1 MIVAALGIISNNG
14 TVAHTLVARHAPF
27 PMSKTISEAPNPRV
41 ADHEI
46 LPAFLERWSPRAMA
60 GTPLS
65 SAELMSLLEAA
76 RWAPSGGNLQPW
88 RFVYGVKGTP
98 AFGKLLDCLA
108 DSNRVWCEQAGALL
122 VVVSKTTLD
131 NGQPNRTHGLDAGA
145 AWMSLALQG
154 VSLGLVV
161 HGMGG
166 FDLEK
171 AAVAVALPPSYEV
184 QHMVAVGHPGPL
196 SALPEKLQ
204 ARELPSGRKPVAEI
218 AFEGMFA
225 ST

>member
-1 MIVAALGIISNNG
+1 MSNSFSEASNN
-14 TVAHTLVARHAPF
+14 R
-27 PMSKTISEAPNPRV
+27 N

-46 LPAFLERWSPRAMA
+46 LPAFVQRWSPRAMA

-65 SAELMSLLEAA
+65 SAEMMSLLEAA

-98 AFGKLLDCLA
+98 AFSKLLDCLA
-108 DSNRVWCEQAGALL
+108 ESNRVWCEHAGALL
-122 VVVSKTTLD
+122 VVVSKTTRD

-154 VSLGLVV
+154 ANLGLVV

-171 AAVAVALPPSYEV
+171 AAAAVALPPSFEI
-184 QHMVAVGHPGPL
+184 QHMVAVGHPGAI

-204 ARELPSGRKPVAEI
+204 AREVPSGRNPVAQI
-218 AFEGMFA
+218 AFEGTFSA
-225 ST
+225 PSA

>member
-1 MIVAALGIISNNG
+1 
-14 TVAHTLVARHAPF
+14 
-27 PMSKTISEAPNPRV
+27 MSKPISEAPNNRT
-41 ADHEI
+41 ADYEI

-88 RFVYGVKGTP
+88 RFVYGVKGTG
-98 AFGKLLDCLA
+98 AFDKLLECLA
-108 DSNRVWCEQAGALL
+108 DSNRVWCEQAGALI
-122 VVVSKTTLD
+122 VMVSKTTRD

-154 VSLGLVV
+154 AALGLVV

-171 AAVAVALPPSYEV
+171 AATAVSLPPSFEV
-184 QHMVAVGHPGPL
+184 QHMVAVGHPGSL
-196 SALPEKLQ
+196 HALPEKLQ
-204 ARELPSGRKPVAEI
+204 ARELPSGRKPLGEI
-218 AFEGMFA
+218 AFEGSFH
-225 ST
+225 SP